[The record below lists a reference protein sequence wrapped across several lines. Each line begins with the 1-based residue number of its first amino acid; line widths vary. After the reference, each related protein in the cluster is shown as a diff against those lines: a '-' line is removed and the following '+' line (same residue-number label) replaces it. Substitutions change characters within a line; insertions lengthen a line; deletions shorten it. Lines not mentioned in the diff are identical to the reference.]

1 MKDINKPI
9 DSNRKEKQLEE
20 YYSKNNEPGKKMTT
34 TGGMKIS
41 NNDWSLRAGKRGP
54 RLFQDFHFYKKQ
66 SQFHRERIPE
76 KVVHARGFG
85 VHGVFESSKSM
96 KEYTKASFL
105 QEPGIETPVFVR
117 FSTFIGS
124 KGSKDTAIDLRGFAT
139 KFYTKEGNYDNLALS
154 FAPFVMADAM
164 KFVDLVHAVKPN
176 PVTDVPQAACAH
188 DNFWDYI
195 ANQPESAHFVMWLM
209 SGRGRS
215 RSWRMMEGYPVNTFR
230 FVNQGGRS
238 TFVRF
243 VWKPRLGVHS
253 LLLEETLIIGGLDPD
268 FHRHDMIEAIDK
280 GAYPE
285 YDLGVQMIPEEDEF
299 KYDFDILDPT
309 KLWPEEI
316 IPLEIVGKMTLNR
329 LVKNAFAEEEQ
340 SVFDPSNLVPGINF
354 SNDPVLQGRAF
365 AYRDTNYHRLGTSNI
380 EEIPINRPIV
390 ETNYNNRDG
399 FSKYRID
406 IGDVNYNDNSLA
418 GNTPQVSSIGE
429 GGYVHF
435 PEQVEGNITREIP
448 SDSFTDYF
456 SQARLFWNSMSN
468 IEKEHL
474 IETFSYHLGKVKS
487 LSVRQQNVD
496 MFANVDKEMAGKIAN
511 NIGVEPPKG
520 SNVDISA
527 NSPVLSEANTI
538 YSCYTQKVGVLIGN
552 GFDDEEVKST
562 LNILDQNGVF
572 YELIG
577 EKLGSITGRGGTRLE
592 VDKIFSTSHPVLVDS
607 IYIVGGNSNDQVKF
621 DENIKEFIRMAYK
634 YYKPIGVATTG
645 QPYIEKIKNSEGVI
659 LAQNNPSFEDNFI
672 SAIGQQRFW
681 NRK

>member
-1 MKDINKPI
+1 MNKPT
-9 DSNRKEKQLEE
+9 DANSKEKQLEKH
-20 YYSKNNEPGKKMTT
+20 YSENHGPGKKMTT
-34 TGGMKIS
+34 TAGMKVS

-54 RLFQDFHFYKKQ
+54 RLFQDFHFYRKQ

-85 VHGVFESSKSM
+85 VHGVFESTKSM
-96 KEYTKASFL
+96 KEYTKAGFL

-139 KFYTKEGNYDNLALS
+139 KFYTEEGNYDNLALS

-188 DNFWDYI
+188 DNFWDYV
-195 ANQPESAHFVMWLM
+195 ANQPESTHFVMWLM

-230 FVNQGGRS
+230 FINEEGKS
-238 TFVRF
+238 TFVKF
-243 VWKPRLGVHS
+243 VWKPKLGVHS
-253 LLLEETLIIGGLDPD
+253 LLLDETLIIGGVDPD
-268 FHRHDMIEAIDK
+268 FHRHDMIEAIEK
-280 GAYPE
+280 KAYPE
-285 YDLGVQMIPEEDEF
+285 YDWGVQMIPEEDEF

-309 KLWPEEI
+309 KLWPEEVVPVEI
-316 IPLEIVGKMTLNR
+316 IGKMTLNR
-329 LVKNAFAEEEQ
+329 LVQNAFAEEEQ

-365 AYRDTNYHRLGTSNI
+365 AYRDTNYHRLGTENI
-380 EEIPINRPIV
+380 EEIPINNPIV

-418 GNTPQVSSIGE
+418 GNTPEVSSIEE
-429 GGYVHF
+429 GGYAHF
-435 PEQVEGNITREIP
+435 PEEVEGHFTREVP

-456 SQARLFWNSMSN
+456 SQSRLFWNSMSG
-468 IEKEHL
+468 IEKNHL
-474 IETFSYHLGKVKS
+474 IETFSYHLGKVKDV
-487 LSVRQQNVD
+487 SVRQQNVD
-496 MFANVDKEMAGKIAN
+496 MFANVDKEMASQIAN
-511 NIGVEPPKG
+511 NIGVNPPKN
-520 SNVDISA
+520 SNVEI
-527 NSPVLSEANTI
+527 NETSPVLSEANTI
-538 YSCYTQKVGVLIGN
+538 YSCYTQKVGILIGN

-562 LNILDQNGVF
+562 LNILDQNGAF
-572 YELIG
+572 YEIIG
-577 EKLGSITGRGGTRLE
+577 EQLGAITSSSGTKLE
-592 VDKIFSTSHPVLVDS
+592 VEKIFSTTHPVLVDS
-607 IYIVGGNSNDQVKF
+607 IYVVGGNSNDQIKF
-621 DENIKEFIRMAYK
+621 DRNIREFVEMAYK
-634 YYKPIGVATTG
+634 HHKPIGVATTG
-645 QPYIEKIKNSEGVI
+645 QSYIEGFQNLEGVI
-659 LAQNNPSFEDNFI
+659 FAQDNPNFGEDFI
-672 SAIGQQRFW
+672 SAITQQRFW